1 MADYN
6 FSGDVDIEQITLIGG
21 DGSIYNIQEMF
32 IEVNIYQS
40 LFKKYLE
47 CDILVSDA
55 LNIGASI
62 KGNPDEGIPDGFRG
76 IESIIIS
83 YRERTDPSQDAEIPY
98 KRHLFGVYEVAS
110 RRRDGEGV
118 EGYILSGISVEAYR
132 TLPQKISKSYGRGK
146 GNKISKMMESLMNE
160 YVLNIE
166 LQNEYQS
173 IGLNK
178 TITIDET
185 SGVHKYIIPNY
196 SVDKTI
202 DFFCRKADSDDHYPY
217 YVFYEDSNGFNFR
230 NIPNLISDGYIDW
243 TYTYYPQS
251 YQTDNRDVEGS
262 DQYKILSFK
271 MIQENNFLENVKGGM
286 FKSRTVGIDIQR
298 KKKTEKVFNY
308 TKEHDKFTTFEGGYY
323 PVEVEADAILNVQH
337 TKFGQDADPFFNN
350 DRMVIPKR
358 DISIKNRKQS
368 YNKQIFNNIIQV
380 TIPGDSTKNVGQ
392 LIDLQ
397 FYIYNDIQDSKYEV
411 DKSIS
416 GEYLITKVRQ
426 TMNDEKLT
434 TILECCKDS
443 PIIA

>member
-21 DGSIYNIQEMF
+21 DGSIHNIQEMF
-32 IEVNIYQS
+32 LEVNIYQS
-40 LFKKYLE
+40 IFKKYIE
-47 CDILVSDA
+47 CDIIVSDA
-55 LNIGASI
+55 MNIGSQI
-62 KGNPDEGIPDGFRG
+62 KGSPDDDVPDGFRG
-76 IESIIIS
+76 IENILIS

-132 TLPQKISKSYGRGK
+132 TLPQKISKSYGRGR
-146 GNKISKMMESLMNE
+146 GNKISKMMESLMSE
-160 YVLNIE
+160 YVLNTE

-202 DFFCRKADSDDHYPY
+202 DFFCKKADSDDHYPY
-217 YVFYEDSNGFNFR
+217 YIFYEDSNGFNFR
-230 NIPNLISDGYIDW
+230 NIPNLISDGAIDW
-243 TYTYYPQS
+243 TYTYYPSNFKVEGQ
-251 YQTDNRDVEGS
+251 DVEGS
-262 DQYKILSFK
+262 DQYKILNFK
-271 MIQENNFLENVKGGM
+271 LLKENNFLENVKGGM
-286 FKSRTVGIDIQR
+286 FKSRSIGIDVQR
-298 KKKTEKVFNY
+298 KNKIERVFNY
-308 TKEHDKFTTFEGGYY
+308 NNQHDKFTTFEGGYY
-323 PVEVEADAILNVQH
+323 PIEVEGDAILNVSL
-337 TKFGQDADPFFNN
+337 TKFGQDSDPFFNGDN
-350 DRMVIPKR
+350 MVIPKK

-368 YNKQIFNNIIQV
+368 YNKQIFNNIMQV
-380 TIPGDSTKNVGQ
+380 TIAGDSTKNVGQ

-397 FYIYNDIQDSKYEV
+397 FYINSGIEDAKYEV

-434 TILECCKDS
+434 TVLECCKDS
-443 PIIA
+443 PIV

>member
-21 DGSIYNIQEMF
+21 DGSIHNIQEMF
-32 IEVNIYQS
+32 LEVNIYQS
-40 LFKKYLE
+40 IFKKYIE
-47 CDILVSDA
+47 CDIIVSDA
-55 LNIGASI
+55 MNIGSQI
-62 KGNPDEGIPDGFRG
+62 KGSPDDDVPDGFRG
-76 IESIIIS
+76 IENILIS
-83 YRERTDPSQDAEIPY
+83 YRERTDPSQDAVIPF
-98 KRHLFGVYEVAS
+98 KKHLFGVYEVAS

-132 TLPQKISKSYGRGK
+132 TLPQKISKSYGRGR
-146 GNKISKMMESLMNE
+146 GNKISKMMESLMSE
-160 YVLNIE
+160 YVLNTE

-202 DFFCRKADSDDHYPY
+202 DFFCKKADSDDHYPY
-217 YVFYEDSNGFNFR
+217 YIFYEDSNGFNFR
-230 NIPNLISDGYIDW
+230 NIPNLISDGAIDW
-243 TYTYYPQS
+243 TYTYYPSNFKVEGQ
-251 YQTDNRDVEGS
+251 DVEGS
-262 DQYKILSFK
+262 DQYKILNFK
-271 MIQENNFLENVKGGM
+271 LLKENNFLENVKGGM
-286 FKSRTVGIDIQR
+286 FKSRSIGIDVQR
-298 KKKTEKVFNY
+298 KNKIERVFNY
-308 TKEHDKFTTFEGGYY
+308 NNQHDKFTTFEGGYY
-323 PVEVEADAILNVQH
+323 PIEVEGDAILNVSL
-337 TKFGQDADPFFNN
+337 TKFGQDSDPFFNGDN
-350 DRMVIPKR
+350 MVIPKK

-368 YNKQIFNNIIQV
+368 YNKQIFNNIMQV
-380 TIPGDSTKNVGQ
+380 TIAGDSTKNVGQ

-397 FYIYNDIQDSKYEV
+397 FYINSGIEDAKYEV

-434 TILECCKDS
+434 TVLECCKDS
-443 PIIA
+443 PIV